1 MDSPRLSRD
10 PARLSDRGATRLG
23 RSVAV
28 PSRRRRQGDLS
39 GRFSSVTAFMV
50 VHLGMLIFIPLMA
63 AAIWLLLRGVDGTAA
78 TVSRIAL
85 APFVIFYSAWETL
98 QGIGVGILASEVN
111 GLPAAERAT
120 GADLVQ
126 NFAENPLSVSL
137 GVFATIGSLSLI
149 LATIAAGVA
158 LRRWGRRPRWPYRPC
173 SACPPCSSP
182 PTRLLPD
189 QPVWCCSWPRSCCT
203 RAARRRHERRRR
215 WLSPV
220 RDVG

>member
-10 PARLSDRGATRLG
+10 LLAFLIGVPLAW
-23 RSVAV
+23 AV
-28 PSRRRRQGDLS
+28 LLLFHPGGD
-39 GRFSSVTAFMV
+39 GKEIYRDVQDSVTAFMV

-85 APFVIFYSAWETL
+85 VPFVIFYSAWETL

-137 GVFATIGSLSLI
+137 GVFATLGSLSLI

-158 LRRWGRRPRWPYRPC
+158 LRREAGAPMAVPVLLGLSGLLITAHPPPYG
-173 SACPPCSSP
+173 
-182 PTRLLPD
+182 PTGLVLFVAAVLLYARSQTTARAPAPLA
-189 QPVWCCSWPRSCCT
+189 QP
-203 RAARRRHERRRR
+203 
-215 WLSPV
+215 
-220 RDVG
+220 G

>member
-10 PARLSDRGATRLG
+10 LLAFLIGVPLAW
-23 RSVAV
+23 AV
-28 PSRRRRQGDLS
+28 LLLFHPGGDGKEIYLDVQD
-39 GRFSSVTAFMV
+39 SVTAFMV

-63 AAIWLLLRGVDGTAA
+63 AAIWLLLRGLDGNAA

-85 APFVIFYSAWETL
+85 VPFVIFYSAWETL

-126 NFAENPLSVSL
+126 NFAENPLAVSL

-158 LRRWGRRPRWPYRPC
+158 LRREAGAPLAVPVLLALSGLLITAHPPPYG
-173 SACPPCSSP
+173 
-182 PTRLLPD
+182 PTGLLFFVAAVLLYARSQTTARAPAPLA
-189 QPVWCCSWPRSCCT
+189 QP
-203 RAARRRHERRRR
+203 
-215 WLSPV
+215 
-220 RDVG
+220 G

>member
-10 PARLSDRGATRLG
+10 LLAFLIGVPLAW
-23 RSVAV
+23 AV
-28 PSRRRRQGDLS
+28 LLLFHPGGDGKEIYLDVQD
-39 GRFSSVTAFMV
+39 SVTAFMV
-50 VHLGMLIFIPLMA
+50 VHLGMLVFIPLMA
-63 AAIWLLLRGVDGTAA
+63 AAIWLLLRGIDGTAA

-85 APFVIFYSAWETL
+85 VPFVIFYSAWETL

-158 LRRWGRRPRWPYRPC
+158 LRREAGAPLAVPVLLGLSGLLITAHPPPYG
-173 SACPPCSSP
+173 
-182 PTRLLPD
+182 PTGLVLFVAAVLLYARSQTTARAPAPLA
-189 QPVWCCSWPRSCCT
+189 QP
-203 RAARRRHERRRR
+203 
-215 WLSPV
+215 
-220 RDVG
+220 G

>member
-10 PARLSDRGATRLG
+10 LLAFLIGVPLAW
-23 RSVAV
+23 AV
-28 PSRRRRQGDLS
+28 LLLFHPGGD
-39 GRFSSVTAFMV
+39 GKEIYRDVQDSVTAFMV

-85 APFVIFYSAWETL
+85 VPFVIFYSAWETL

-158 LRRWGRRPRWPYRPC
+158 LRREAGAPMAVPVLLGLSGLLITAHPPPYG
-173 SACPPCSSP
+173 
-182 PTRLLPD
+182 PTGLVLFVAAVLLYARSQTTARAPAPLA
-189 QPVWCCSWPRSCCT
+189 QPS
-203 RAARRRHERRRR
+203 
-215 WLSPV
+215 
-220 RDVG
+220 

>member
-10 PARLSDRGATRLG
+10 VLAFLIGVPLAW
-23 RSVAV
+23 AV
-28 PSRRRRQGDLS
+28 LLLFHPGGD
-39 GRFSSVTAFMV
+39 GKEIYRDVQDSVTAFMV

-85 APFVIFYSAWETL
+85 VPFVIFYSAWETL

-158 LRRWGRRPRWPYRPC
+158 LRREAGAPMAVPVLLGLSGLLITAHPPPYG
-173 SACPPCSSP
+173 
-182 PTRLLPD
+182 PTGLVLFVAAVLLYARSQTTARAPAPLA
-189 QPVWCCSWPRSCCT
+189 QP
-203 RAARRRHERRRR
+203 
-215 WLSPV
+215 
-220 RDVG
+220 G

>member
-10 PARLSDRGATRLG
+10 LLAFLIGVPLAW
-23 RSVAV
+23 AV
-28 PSRRRRQGDLS
+28 LLLFHPGGD
-39 GRFSSVTAFMV
+39 GKEIYRDVQDSVTAFMV

-158 LRRWGRRPRWPYRPC
+158 LRREAGAPMAVPVLLGLSGLLITAHPPPYG
-173 SACPPCSSP
+173 
-182 PTRLLPD
+182 PTGLVLFVAAVLLYARSQTTARAPAPLA
-189 QPVWCCSWPRSCCT
+189 QP
-203 RAARRRHERRRR
+203 
-215 WLSPV
+215 
-220 RDVG
+220 G